1 MRTISIATA
10 ISAIIIVTFVFMGRF
25 EKNQMIVFGLVLAL
39 LSGLGTIFLTINA
52 KIQAI
57 RAKFQPTPEP
67 RINKS
72 SSFRNTTNMRNYAND
87 FERDF
92 ESIRQDVKNLQE
104 DTKKADSEIQILRLH
119 MRMCFDSI
127 RYHEE
132 MTLPKALAGQAGWI
146 VSATL
151 LTLLGTALTALPEL
165 FYDIARSLYVWL

>member
-1 MRTISIATA
+1 M
-10 ISAIIIVTFVFMGRF
+10 VTFVWMGRF
-25 EKNQMIVFGLVLAL
+25 EENHMVIFGLLLAL
-39 LSGLGTIFLTINA
+39 ASGLATIGLTLNA

-57 RAKFQPTPEP
+57 KAKFQPTPEP

-72 SSFRNTTNMRNYAND
+72 SSFRNTTNIRNYAND

-104 DTKKADSEIQILRLH
+104 DNKRTDSEIQILRFH

-146 VSATL
+146 VSTTL
-151 LTLLGTALTALPEL
+151 LTLLGTALTALPVL
-165 FYDIARSLYVWL
+165 FYNISRSLYAWL

>member
-25 EKNQMIVFGLVLAL
+25 EKNHMIVFGLVLAL
-39 LSGLGTIFLTINA
+39 LSGLGTIFLTLNA

-57 RAKFQPTPEP
+57 KAKFQPTPEP

-72 SSFRNTTNMRNYAND
+72 SSFRNTTNMYNYANN

-146 VSATL
+146 VSSTL